1 MKKSIFIVSVLLLNF
16 VTTEAI
22 EITGY
27 QLDITVTTTSDWCN
41 LAPPENIPLSI
52 LDHEF
57 VENNSPNAQ
66 VWMFQIVQSGNTFLI
81 KVKFK
86 TFLLN
91 EGLNSDL
98 TFVST
103 KGDWGDVTIKIEGMK
118 NGSLTT
124 VREFENHG
132 YISGDPTNRREFS
145 VPINDILDLD
155 LKSYQLEE
163 QNIEPTVFTFYYPWY
178 GSPTGPNGAWFHWD
192 PNNHYASTH
201 EPLLG
206 YYDSGSL
213 ETQQQHFAWARDY
226 GVDVLISSWWGIGS
240 YEDKRLV
247 ELLSEALNYPVKL
260 SVYFETN
267 GEIENA
273 SETLR
278 PLVIKKHLRYI
289 LNNYGDH
296 PSFFKFE
303 DKPVIFLYGL
313 PLTRIPADK
322 WQQVVTDLRN
332 EGFEFFISVDS
343 FGADYVKIFDG
354 FHTYNPLYHTQDQLR
369 SIFKANLITSFYHQ
383 KIYAATILPG
393 YDDTVIRTPGIQVS
407 RENGAF
413 YEGQWQVLAETKP
426 AWVLITSWN
435 EWHEG
440 SDIEPSVEYGT
451 QYLELTKQGRSLWDS
466 TNVKAVETEKGLPND
481 FRFISVY
488 PNPFNSSV
496 QFKFYLPHSDHVQL
510 EIFGILGRK
519 INSLLDDNLSAGE
532 YKIQWDGR
540 STNKKD
546 ISSGVYFFCL
556 KSSSN
561 IKVSKVICLR

>member
-1 MKKSIFIVSVLLLNF
+1 MKKSILLSFFLLLNF
-16 VTTEAI
+16 AKI
-22 EITGY
+22 QADEITGY
-27 QLDITVTTTSDWCN
+27 QLDITINTTSDWCN
-41 LAPPENIPLSI
+41 LAPPENILLSI
-52 LDHEF
+52 LDHEV
-57 VENNSPNAQ
+57 VENTSPNAQ
-66 VWMFQIVQSGNTFLI
+66 VGMFQINQPGNTFLI

-86 TFLLN
+86 TFLLD

-103 KGDWGDVTIKIEGMK
+103 KGDWGDVTIKIEGIK
-118 NGSLTT
+118 NGSLIT
-124 VREFENHG
+124 VKEFENHAA
-132 YISGDPTNRREFS
+132 ISGDPTNRRDFTI
-145 VPINDILDLD
+145 PIADILDLD
-155 LKSYQLEE
+155 LKSYNLQE
-163 QNIEPTVFTFYYPWY
+163 QNVKPTVFAFYYPWY
-178 GSPTGPNGAWFHWD
+178 GSPSGPYGDWFHWE

-206 YYDSGSL
+206 YYDSGSS
-213 ETQQQHFAWARDY
+213 ETQQQHFAWAQDY
-226 GVDVLISSWWGIGS
+226 GVDVFISSWWGIGS

-247 ELLSEALNYPVKL
+247 ELLAEARNYPVKL

-303 DKPVIFLYGL
+303 ERPVIFLYGL
-313 PLTRIPADK
+313 PLSRISAEQ
-322 WQQVVTDLRN
+322 WGNVVSDLRN
-332 EGFEFFISVDS
+332 EGFDFFISVDS

-369 SIFKANLITSFYHQ
+369 SIFKANLLTSLYHQ

-393 YDDTVIRTPGIQVS
+393 YDDTIIRTPGIQVS
-407 RENGAF
+407 RENGTF

-440 SDIEPSVEYGT
+440 SEIEPSVEHDT
-451 QYLELTKQGRSLWDS
+451 QYLDLTKQGRSLWD
-466 TNVKAVETEKGLPND
+466 TTRVKVAEQNKNLPGD
-481 FRFISVY
+481 FRLISAY

-496 QFKFYLPHSDHVQL
+496 QFKFYLPYSDFVQL
-510 EIFGILGRK
+510 EISDILGRR
-519 INSLLDDNLSAGE
+519 INSLLENNLSAGE
-532 YKIQWDGR
+532 HLIEWDGR
-540 STNKKD
+540 NDDLKEV
-546 ISSGVYFFCL
+546 SSGVYFIRLESSCEL
-556 KSSSN
+556 KFF
-561 IKVSKVICLR
+561 KVICLR